1 MTSNERAAALRA
13 NFAELIKLQPAER
26 QVAIEAILRAKGDE
40 YELMLERLRYAIVE
54 MV

>member
-1 MTSNERAAALRA
+1 MTSNEKADAIRA

-40 YELMLERLRYAIVE
+40 YEMMLERLRTAVVE
-54 MV
+54 ML